1 MGVSKDTSFAVE
13 NTYLRVRGS
22 GVCNAMNGESSVS
35 KWCKTINAKR
45 ISDSAS
51 ETTFKNK
58 SAE

>member
-1 MGVSKDTSFAVE
+1 MGVSEDTSFAVE

-35 KWCKTINAKR
+35 KWCETIYAKR

-51 ETTFKNK
+51 ETTFKN
-58 SAE
+58 